1 MIDLKGKTVF
11 ITGASSGI
19 GKECAKIYA
28 RNGINL
34 ILTAR
39 RFEKLEELKKELSVF
54 NVNIDIY
61 ELDVKERDSVKKL
74 IESLNIT
81 PHILINNAGLASGLS
96 KMQDGDFEDWDAM
109 IDTNLK
115 GLLNVSR
122 FMIPKMIKENKG
134 HIINIGSIA
143 GHQVYQNGN
152 VYNATKFAVNA
163 LNQAMNLDLNGT
175 NIRVSSIDPGAVE
188 TEFSIVRFHGDIEKA
203 NNVYKGFTPLKPE
216 DIANIIYFVTTLDE
230 HINIQNI
237 LVTPT
242 AQRNITTIHKEL

>member
-28 RNGINL
+28 KNGVNL

-175 NIRVSSIDPGAVE
+175 NIRVSAIDPGAVE

-242 AQRNITTIHKEL
+242 AQRNVTTIHKEL

>member
-1 MIDLKGKTVF
+1 MFDLKGKTAF

-28 RNGINL
+28 KNGVNL

-39 RFEKLEELKKELSVF
+39 RFEKLEELKKELEIF
-54 NVNIDIY
+54 NVTVDIY
-61 ELDVKERDSVKKL
+61 ELDVKERDSVNKL
-74 IESLNIT
+74 IESLNKT
-81 PHILINNAGLASGLS
+81 PFILINNAGLASGLN
-96 KMQDGDFEDWDAM
+96 KIQDGDFEDWDAM

-175 NIRVSSIDPGAVE
+175 NIRVTSIDPGAVE
-188 TEFSIVRFHGDIEKA
+188 TEFSIVRFHGDVNKA

-242 AQRNITTIHKEL
+242 AQRNVTTIHKEL

>member
-1 MIDLKGKTVF
+1 MFDLKGKTAF

-28 RNGINL
+28 KNGVNL

-39 RFEKLEELKKELSVF
+39 RFEKLEELKKELEIF
-54 NVNIDIY
+54 NVTVDIY
-61 ELDVKERDSVKKL
+61 ELDVKERDSVNKL
-74 IESLNIT
+74 IESLNKT
-81 PHILINNAGLASGLS
+81 PFILINNAGLASGLN
-96 KMQDGDFEDWDAM
+96 KIQDGDFEDWDAM

-175 NIRVSSIDPGAVE
+175 NIRVTSIDPGAVE
-188 TEFSIVRFHGDIEKA
+188 TEFSIVRFHGDVNKA

-242 AQRNITTIHKEL
+242 AQDRKSVV

>member
-28 RNGINL
+28 KNGVNL

-242 AQRNITTIHKEL
+242 AQRNVTTIHKEL